1 MTNPPASLGRK
12 EEFVRRCRL
21 GIDLGNILRAGMQ
34 AGWCQASTAA
44 RDWGTPWSQ
53 EPLCHSHSYSSV
65 HSDGLF
71 LHQTPWWK
79 MATAHSFQVHLL
91 FRRAA
96 EQKFPS
102 LSPKFQLIASAP
114 TEAHQ
119 GKLILSLGIRAY
131 WADRL
136 PSCRVARRRIL
147 RSVPWM
153 GEREG
158 GRRPRR

>member
-1 MTNPPASLGRK
+1 MK

-119 GKLILSLGIRAY
+119 GKLILSLGIRAC

-153 GEREG
+153 GVREG